1 MAKKILFLALFFA
14 SIVQAQEYKII
25 GSVVDKTTKQ
35 PLEAATIYAES
46 LSDSALIS
54 YTISNQKGTFDLA
67 LRTKAPKVNLAISF
81 TGYSTLRKE
90 ITLKGS
96 TINMGVLGLDIES
109 ITLEGVSVVADRAP
123 IIVKK
128 DTLEFNAESF
138 KTRPDANVEDL
149 IKLLPGAQVDSD
161 GKITVNGKEVN
172 RVLVNGKEFFGSDP
186 KIATKNLPKDIVD
199 KIQVTDTKSETERFT

>member
-81 TGYSTLRKE
+81 
-90 ITLKGS
+90 I
-96 TINMGVLGLDIES
+96 GVQYF
-109 ITLEGVSVVADRAP
+109 A
-123 IIVKK
+123 
-128 DTLEFNAESF
+128 
-138 KTRPDANVEDL
+138 
-149 IKLLPGAQVDSD
+149 
-161 GKITVNGKEVN
+161 
-172 RVLVNGKEFFGSDP
+172 
-186 KIATKNLPKDIVD
+186 
-199 KIQVTDTKSETERFT
+199 